1 MTTHKSS
8 DCLSFEEALQDPTLA
23 HLHEV
28 IHFLE
33 DNEDKILFPKKYMT
47 GLKSL
52 VSRDI
57 KSLFIENPNRTISK
71 VVVTILDSLNDKL
84 PSEMVLEITSFIIK
98 KWENLS
104 ASSLNKTSVLQP
116 VG

>member
-1 MTTHKSS
+1 MNNQS
-8 DCLSFEEALQDPTLA
+8 DNYLTFEADLQDPTLA

-33 DNEDKILFPKKYMT
+33 KNDGTILFPKKYKT

-57 KSLFIENPNRTISK
+57 NRLFQEKSTMPIAK
-71 VVVTILDSLNDKL
+71 VVATILDTLNDKL
-84 PSEMVLEITSFIIK
+84 PSDMVLEITQFIIE

-104 ASSLNKTSVLQP
+104 VETRHKRSVLQTI
-116 VG
+116 

>member
-1 MTTHKSS
+1 MNNQS
-8 DCLSFEEALQDPTLA
+8 DNYLTFEAALQDPTLA

-33 DNEDKILFPKKYMT
+33 KNDGTILFPKKYKT

-57 KSLFIENPNRTISK
+57 KNLFQEKPTMPIAK
-71 VVVTILDSLNDKL
+71 VVATILDTLNDKL
-84 PSEMVLEITSFIIK
+84 PSDMVLEITQFIIE

-104 ASSLNKTSVLQP
+104 VETRHKRSVLQTI
-116 VG
+116 